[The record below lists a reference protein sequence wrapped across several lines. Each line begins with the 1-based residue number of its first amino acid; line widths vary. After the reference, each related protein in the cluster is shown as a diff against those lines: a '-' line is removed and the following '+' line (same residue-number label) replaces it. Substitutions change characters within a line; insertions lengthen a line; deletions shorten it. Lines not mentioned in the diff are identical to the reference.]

1 MKLIGLSFIVRMEA
15 IFLLAS
21 HPRAE
26 AGRMIFFKYEIIIV
40 ELKISVINFKIIIPK
55 VMNHLKFCPEEL
67 F

>member
-26 AGRMIFFKYEIIIV
+26 AGRMIFFKYEIIV
-40 ELKISVINFKIIIPK
+40 ELKISVINFKITIPK